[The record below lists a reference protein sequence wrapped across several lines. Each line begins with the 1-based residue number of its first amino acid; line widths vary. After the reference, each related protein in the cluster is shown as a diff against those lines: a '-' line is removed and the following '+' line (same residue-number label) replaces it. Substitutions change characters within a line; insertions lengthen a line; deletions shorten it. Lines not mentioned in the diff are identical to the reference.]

1 MTDQQKLQA
10 IDSLIICY
18 GGIGGGHH
26 MQWLLD
32 QIVRIMCGC
41 PLIETTD
48 WYGENDAYRAW
59 VADYESAG
67 GSEDPGS
74 YEWDKGIA
82 P

>member
-1 MTDQQKLQA
+1 
-10 IDSLIICY
+10 
-18 GGIGGGHH
+18 
-26 MQWLLD
+26 MQWVLD

-48 WYGENDAYRAW
+48 WYGENEAYRAW

-67 GSEDPGS
+67 GSALPGS